1 MAKFN
6 PNSFVDLAEELSG
19 HQDQARLRTSI
30 SRAYYGVFLF
40 ARSIASVHS
49 RQSDAHGLTR
59 KYFEGIGAT
68 PIANALREMRAL
80 RNKADYSVERS
91 FSKEVVA
98 ANMELAKRTRQEM
111 RRLRGPRLKLYSAN
125 SR

>member
-1 MAKFN
+1 
-6 PNSFVDLAEELSG
+6 
-19 HQDQARLRTSI
+19 
-30 SRAYYGVFLF
+30 
-40 ARSIASVHS
+40 
-49 RQSDAHGLTR
+49 
-59 KYFEGIGAT
+59 
-68 PIANALREMRAL
+68 MRAL
-80 RNKADYSVERS
+80 RNKADYSVERL